1 MEIART
7 GELFEI
13 QVQDL
18 CWLVEI
24 VRTGELVERWDTAL
38 FAGRTVRVSEGPTHA
53 TVRMTTRSGKDNK
66 PRDVMSEGEANE
78 RSEGGTEM
86 SETTTALL
94 QLLREQQRAL
104 TEQQQQAREQQ
115 MQAQE
120 QQAAQQ
126 ALLLRVV
133 EQQKEEMARYRE
145 EMSHLLRKEESPAKS
160 KLPKPTLQKLGPN
173 DDIEHFLA
181 TFERIAKQHEWPVS
195 QEIRSGPITI
205 RADRIC

>member
-1 MEIART
+1 M
-7 GELFEI
+7 
-13 QVQDL
+13 
-18 CWLVEI
+18 
-24 VRTGELVERWDTAL
+24 
-38 FAGRTVRVSEGPTHA
+38 RVSEGPTHA
-53 TVRMTTRSGKDNK
+53 LRMTTRSGKDYK
-66 PRDVMSEGEANE
+66 PRDVMSEGEASE

-181 TFERIAKQHEWPVS
+181 TFERIAKQQEWPDTVWAT
-195 QEIRSGPITI
+195 QLAGLLTGK
-205 RADRIC
+205 ALAGICSYDERGSAGLRESERGSPAPVRRQRRDAPAAISAG

>member
-1 MEIART
+1 M
-7 GELFEI
+7 
-13 QVQDL
+13 
-18 CWLVEI
+18 
-24 VRTGELVERWDTAL
+24 
-38 FAGRTVRVSEGPTHA
+38 RVSEGPTHA
-53 TVRMTTRSGKDNK
+53 TVRMTTRSGKDYK
-66 PRDVMSEGEANE
+66 PRDVMSEGETNE
-78 RSEGGTEM
+78 RSEGSTEI

-94 QLLREQQRAL
+94 QLLR
-104 TEQQQQAREQQ
+104 EQQQQAREQQ

-181 TFERIAKQHEWPVS
+181 TFERIAS
-195 QEIRSGPITI
+195 NRSGQIQCG
-205 RADRIC
+205 RRSWRDS